1 MPTST
6 PAALSH
12 RPPSFHQSIKAYL
25 ATWVEL
31 LKVRLELLSTEWQ
44 EECQRLEQILLLA
57 ATAVA
62 CLALGVLCITLLVV
76 AVFWDTDYRL
86 AVVGGFAGLYLA
98 LGVAAGLLM
107 RRKTRSKPR
116 LFATTLSELA
126 KDLQH
131 LSS

>member
-6 PAALSH
+6 PTGLSH
-12 RPPSFHQSIKAYL
+12 RPPSFYHSIKAYL

-57 ATAVA
+57 AAAMA
-62 CLALGVLCITLLVV
+62 CLALGVLCVTFLVV
-76 AVFWDTDYRL
+76 AMFWDTAYRL
-86 AVVGGFAGLYLA
+86 AVVGGFAVLYLA